1 MIDDSALV
9 GPYSGWPERWS
20 RLLGVN
26 FDGAES
32 DPDEVVGAGLDDPR
46 HVDRVPSLIALVQ
59 EARAAP
65 IERLH
70 AAVALAT
77 WGESAGYRAVVDAA
91 REPRRAPWYGW
102 SIDRK
107 FSVDNT
113 SSWFATAILSSRRTA
128 RAKDTVEERLS
139 ALRALV
145 GIADRE
151 YFDEQLE
158 WAVGSGPVDRVA
170 ADVEDV
176 VQRGVRRLLDG
187 DAPAFDLATQLVD
200 LTAALVESD
209 DATAVHL
216 ATEVITAAPNR
227 RALLHATELV
237 ARGAGARSLEL
248 ADHLGSIGDDE
259 VRRTVAR
266 ALELRRPPPG
276 AGPA

>member
-1 MIDDSALV
+1 V
-9 GPYSGWPERWS
+9 GPHSGWWPERWS
-20 RLLGVN
+20 RLLGVD

-32 DPDEVVGAGLDDPR
+32 DPDAVVAAGLDDPR
-46 HVDRVPSLIALVQ
+46 HIDRVPSLTALAQ
-59 EARAAP
+59 EAQAAP

-91 REPRRAPWYGW
+91 REPWRAPWYGW

-113 SSWFATAILSSRRTA
+113 SSWFATAILSSERTA
-128 RAKDTVEERLS
+128 RAKDTVEERLA

-170 ADVEDV
+170 TDIEDV

-209 DATAVHL
+209 DAAAVHL
-216 ATEVITAAPNR
+216 AAEVITAVPNR
-227 RALLHATELV
+227 RALLHAAELV

-248 ADHLGSIGDDE
+248 ADHLGSIGDGE
-259 VRRTVAR
+259 VRRSVAR
-266 ALELRRPPPG
+266 ALELRRSQPDSG
-276 AGPA
+276 SG